1 MVNLLRKKHL
11 LTGILAAAGI
21 GIIVFYTLCD
31 TSCRYLKGA
40 VWGID
45 LKYLGLLF
53 MAIILL
59 SQVMNWDVFCLA
71 LLSLG
76 VGGEIFLVGYQIKND
91 VYCAYCLAFGAIL
104 VLMFVINFRI
114 KKLLLVTLSVIVGL
128 LFFLFTFKGS
138 LTPVYAGESL
148 IGY

>member
-59 SQVMNWDVFCLA
+59 SQVMNWDVFGPLVRSMA
-71 LLSLG
+71 
-76 VGGEIFLVGYQIKND
+76 VGRAEFHDGSPGYNNA
-91 VYCAYCLAFGAIL
+91 YCAYCLA
-104 VLMFVINFRI
+104 
-114 KKLLLVTLSVIVGL
+114 
-128 LFFLFTFKGS
+128 
-138 LTPVYAGESL
+138 
-148 IGY
+148 